1 MPIIAREIPAFDHLK
16 FLSRIKI
23 DKETECW
30 EWKSSLMSTG
40 YGSFSIKDKNYLA
53 HRMSYSLFHG
63 EIEKGLVIDHICRNR
78 SCVNPMHLRQVTMK
92 TNAIENSLSIPSS
105 NYKKD
110 MCKNGH
116 PLSGENLCEYPSDKH
131 RRCRT
136 CVNNK
141 SKAYSK
147 KQKNKDARKVY
158 VSKNKEKIRK
168 YDRERAARKRAEK
181 CL

>member
-1 MPIIAREIPAFDHLK
+1 MPIIAREIPVFDHLK

-40 YGSFSIKDKNYLA
+40 YGSFSINDKNYLA

-78 SCVNPMHLRQVTMK
+78 SCVNPMHLRQVTMR
-92 TNAIENSLSIPSS
+92 TNALENSLSISS
-105 NYKKD
+105 TNHKKNV
-110 MCKNGH
+110 CKNGH
-116 PLSGENLCEYPSDKH
+116 SLSDENLCNYPSDKH
-131 RRCRT
+131 RRCRV
-136 CVNNK
+136 CVNNR
-141 SKAYSK
+141 SKIYSK
-147 KQKNKDARKVY
+147 KQKNVDARKAY
-158 VSKNKEKIRK
+158 ALKNKEKIK
-168 YDRERAARKRAEK
+168 IKDRERSARKRAQK